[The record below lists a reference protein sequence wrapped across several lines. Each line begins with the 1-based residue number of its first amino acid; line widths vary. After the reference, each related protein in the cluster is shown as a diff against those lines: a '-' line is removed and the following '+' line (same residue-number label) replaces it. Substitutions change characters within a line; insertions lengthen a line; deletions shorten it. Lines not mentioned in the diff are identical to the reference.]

1 MPEGN
6 GPSKCQA
13 RNRRYHQARET
24 DCQVSANRRDH
35 RSNLRIYEWQDQGK
49 RRHCRPDLDAR
60 RMGRSG
66 LILLDTH
73 VVIWLV
79 SDIEKL
85 SAVAEKRLNNAR
97 KEGEALTISC
107 ISLWE
112 IALLVEK
119 KRIELG
125 TTLES
130 FLQELEMRF
139 VVLPITA
146 KTCLRILE
154 LPTRFPKDPADRIIG
169 ATALAEGLTLV
180 TPDGNLLSSQPGP
193 VAR

>member
-1 MPEGN
+1 M
-6 GPSKCQA
+6 
-13 RNRRYHQARET
+13 
-24 DCQVSANRRDH
+24 
-35 RSNLRIYEWQDQGK
+35 
-49 RRHCRPDLDAR
+49 
-60 RMGRSG
+60 
-66 LILLDTH
+66 ILLDTH

-139 VVLPITA
+139 LVLPIA
-146 KTCLRILE
+146 GKTCLRLLE

-169 ATALAEGLTLV
+169 ATALAEGLSLV
-180 TPDGNLLSSQPGP
+180 TADGNILASQAVP
-193 VAR
+193 VVW

>member
-1 MPEGN
+1 
-6 GPSKCQA
+6 
-13 RNRRYHQARET
+13 
-24 DCQVSANRRDH
+24 
-35 RSNLRIYEWQDQGK
+35 
-49 RRHCRPDLDAR
+49 
-60 RMGRSG
+60 MGRSG

-139 VVLPITA
+139 LVLPITA

-180 TPDGNLLSSQPGP
+180 TADGNILASQAVP
-193 VAR
+193 VVW

>member
-1 MPEGN
+1 M
-6 GPSKCQA
+6 
-13 RNRRYHQARET
+13 
-24 DCQVSANRRDH
+24 
-35 RSNLRIYEWQDQGK
+35 
-49 RRHCRPDLDAR
+49 
-60 RMGRSG
+60 
-66 LILLDTH
+66 ILLDTH

-85 SAVAEKRLNNAR
+85 SEVAEKRLNNAR
-97 KEGEALTISC
+97 KEGEALAISC

-112 IALLVEK
+112 MAMLVEK

-146 KTCLRILE
+146 KTCLRLLE

-169 ATALAEGLTLV
+169 ATALAEGLSLV
-180 TPDGNLLSSQPGP
+180 TADGNILGSQAVP
-193 VAR
+193 VVW